1 MINAKRTLAVAV
13 STMLILG
20 LSAGATAVTPME
32 IVPISAP
39 IEAVPISETLP
50 AEEMPEFNYIS
61 FTGIVQEINLVE
73 WQESSWRLVLVADE
87 AGQLVNFVVNDNTIF
102 VTETELVLGAKVTG
116 FYDANL
122 PIIMIYP
129 MQPHAVVM
137 AVELPEIQSIKIDR
151 FDSEMLSYDGGL
163 KLNLSDETEIVSA
176 DGTAY
181 EGSLFDRKLVVLYT
195 FTTRS
200 LPPQTTPHK
209 VIVLNEVA
217 VPIGE
222 VITDGQAIEITELV
236 VENATIVAPLPFLD
250 ENGVVMVPLRAVAE
264 ALGYSV
270 GWDDKTGSVTV
281 GIAMTLTIGR
291 DYYTFAKMAPLE
303 LGTAPVIVDGRTFVP
318 LHFFREVMGLN
329 NAYVFEGQVV
339 IDNGEAMN

>member
-1 MINAKRTLAVAV
+1 
-13 STMLILG
+13 MLILG
-20 LSAGATAVTPME
+20 LSVGAAAVTPAE

-39 IEAVPISETLP
+39 MEIIPISEPLP
-50 AEEMPEFNYIS
+50 AEEWPEFNYIS

-73 WQESSWRLVLVADE
+73 WQEDSWHLVLVADE
-87 AGQLVNFVVNDNTIF
+87 AGQLVNFVVDDETIF
-102 VTETELVLGAKVTG
+102 ITDAELILGAKVTG
-116 FYDANL
+116 FYDASL
-122 PIIMIYP
+122 PMIMIYP
-129 MQPHAVVM
+129 MQPKAAVM
-137 AVELPEIQSIKIDR
+137 AVEMPETHSIKIDR

-163 KLNLSDETEIVSA
+163 KINLADETQIVSA

-181 EGSLFDRKLVVLYT
+181 EGSLLDRKLVVIYT

-200 LPPQTTPHK
+200 IPPQTTPHK
-209 VIVLNEVA
+209 VIVMNEVV

-236 VENATIVAPLPFLD
+236 VENTTIVAPLPFVD

-264 ALGYSV
+264 ALGYTV
-270 GWDDKTGSVTV
+270 GWDDRTGTVTV
-281 GIAMTLTIGR
+281 GIAMTLTIGQ
-291 DYYTFAKMAPLE
+291 DYYTFAKMAPIE
-303 LGTAPVIVDGRTFVP
+303 LGTAPVIVEGRTFVP
-318 LHFFREVMGLN
+318 LHFFREVMGQS